1 MMEYFDIHPEIKDAM
16 QQLLPIVVIEST
28 VWVHGLPEE
37 YSIPALI
44 ECQKIIRQEG
54 AIPAVVG
61 ISDGRIKVGL
71 GPEEISAMLDR
82 KRAKKVN
89 LRDIPLCLLK
99 REDGATTVSATIFM
113 AHRLGLPLVVTGGMG
128 GVHRQ
133 ADKTFDISADLT
145 TLANTPVALVTSGV
159 KSVLNIPATLEYMET
174 MGIPVIGYKTDCFPT
189 FYCRS
194 SALPIHDRID
204 EVDEI
209 AGILRIRQK
218 LGMKQGVLIA
228 NPVPEEYSLGESFLE
243 EVVEKSLLE
252 ANDMMISGKD
262 VTPFLL
268 ERIHTLTGGKSIQT
282 NIALLKENA
291 ALGARLAKYLYY

>member
-16 QQLLPIVVIEST
+16 QQLLPVVVIEST

-37 YSIPALI
+37 YSIPALV

-54 AIPAVVG
+54 AIPAIVG
-61 ISDGRIKVGL
+61 ISDGRIKIGL
-71 GPEEISAMLDR
+71 GAEDISAMIDR
-82 KRAKKVN
+82 KRARKVN
-89 LRDIPLCLLK
+89 LRDIPQCIQK
-99 REDGATTVSATIFM
+99 REDGATTVSATLFM
-113 AHRLGLPLVVTGGMG
+113 AHRMGLPLVVTGGMG

-133 ADKTFDISADLT
+133 AEKTFDISADLT
-145 TLANTPVALVTSGV
+145 TLATTPVALVTSGI
-159 KSVLNIPATLEYMET
+159 KSILNIPATLEYMET
-174 MGIPVIGYKTDCFPT
+174 AAIPVIGYRTDSFPT
-189 FYCRS
+189 FYCS
-194 SALPIHDRID
+194 SSNLPVPERMD

-218 LGMKQGVLIA
+218 IGMKQGVLIA
-228 NPVPEEYSLGESFLE
+228 NPVPQEYSLGETFLE
-243 EVVEKSLLE
+243 EVVEKSLFE
-252 ANDMMISGKD
+252 AQEMEISGKD

-268 ERIHTLTGGKSIQT
+268 ERLHTLTSGKTIQA